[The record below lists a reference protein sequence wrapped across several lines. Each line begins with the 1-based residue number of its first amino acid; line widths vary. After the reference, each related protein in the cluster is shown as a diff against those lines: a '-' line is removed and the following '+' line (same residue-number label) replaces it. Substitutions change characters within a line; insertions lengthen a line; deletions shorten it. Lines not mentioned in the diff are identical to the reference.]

1 MPAGPADGSA
11 TAMHPPNSGRRWP
24 AIRWPTICTQLPR
37 RQAFRDAPMVE
48 SGPADRLDTS
58 GPGETGSGGHL
69 VRGLQAPPGVPR
81 WGRWGMWAVVNAKCM
96 ERPPWIGLAQP
107 RNFFGRGR
115 RLRAEEVCAKCKL
128 MLRVG
133 GTFQSTLRY
142 RRSTDPEFF
151 LPRLALIWEV
161 AEKAGFAHSSLF
173 GLFSESGWVVLV
185 RVAGPPSSSAGSQ
198 PQSRKLITV
207 YGVI

>member
-1 MPAGPADGSA
+1 MVRRPRCTPLIVAGVGRQSDG
-11 TAMHPPNSGRRWP
+11 PPYARNYLDGKRFGTPRWWN
-24 AIRWPTICTQLPR
+24 RVQLTGWTPPVPEK
-37 RQAFRDAPMVE
+37 QGQGV
-48 SGPADRLDTS
+48 TS
-58 GPGETGSGGHL
+58 
-69 VRGLQAPPGVPR
+69 RGLQAPPGVPR

>member
-1 MPAGPADGSA
+1 MVRRPRCTPLIVAGVGRQSDG
-11 TAMHPPNSGRRWP
+11 PPYARNYLDGKRFGTPRWWN
-24 AIRWPTICTQLPR
+24 RVQLTGWTPPVPEK
-37 RQAFRDAPMVE
+37 QGQGVTSYGAC
-48 SGPADRLDTS
+48 RL
-58 GPGETGSGGHL
+58 HL
-69 VRGLQAPPGVPR
+69 VCPDGAGGVCGRSSTPSVWRG
-81 WGRWGMWAVVNAKCM
+81 
-96 ERPPWIGLAQP
+96 PPWIGLAQP